1 MVEYKPD
8 EVSDRVLLGIL
19 NRAQQMFSLFSG
31 GLPHLLATSRGDRDL
46 VRERVRH
53 FYTR

>member
-1 MVEYKPD
+1 M
-8 EVSDRVLLGIL
+8 LLGIL
-19 NRAQQMFSLFSG
+19 DRAQQMFSLFSG
-31 GLPHLLATSRGDRDL
+31 GLPHLLATSSGDRDL